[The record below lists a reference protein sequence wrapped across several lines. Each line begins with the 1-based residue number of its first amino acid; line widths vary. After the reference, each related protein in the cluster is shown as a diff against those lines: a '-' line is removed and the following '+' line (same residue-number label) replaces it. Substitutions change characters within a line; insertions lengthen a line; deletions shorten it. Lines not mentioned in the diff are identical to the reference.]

1 MQNDTSPMGAEI
13 IQLPISKKNRR
24 RAEDKFGAPVM
35 KLGFTL
41 IPNLLL
47 QAQGRLKISPVQLTV
62 LAQLFQHWWNAD
74 DDPFPSKETI
84 ARRLGKSERT
94 IQHYLTQLETAKLI
108 KRVPRF
114 KSHKGQTSNGYD
126 LSGLV
131 VKLAELEPEFTKTAE
146 QKRLKQKKI
155 ETASGA

>member
-1 MQNDTSPMGAEI
+1 MAAEI
-13 IQLPISKKNRR
+13 IQLRISKKNQR

-94 IQHYLTQLETAKLI
+94 IQRYLTQLETAKLI

-114 KSHKGQTSNGYD
+114 KSHKGQTSNDYD

-131 VKLAELEPEFTKTAE
+131 VKLAELEPEFTKAAE

-155 ETASGA
+155 ETAAGA

>member
-1 MQNDTSPMGAEI
+1 MAAEI
-13 IQLPISKKNRR
+13 IQLRISKKNRR

-94 IQHYLTQLETAKLI
+94 I
-108 KRVPRF
+108 
-114 KSHKGQTSNGYD
+114 
-126 LSGLV
+126 
-131 VKLAELEPEFTKTAE
+131 
-146 QKRLKQKKI
+146 
-155 ETASGA
+155 

>member
-1 MQNDTSPMGAEI
+1 MQNGTSPMDAEI
-13 IQLPISKKNRR
+13 IQLRFSKKNRR

-74 DDPFPSKETI
+74 DDPFPRKETI

-94 IQHYLTQLETAKLI
+94 IQRYLTQLETAKLI

-114 KSHKGQTSNGYD
+114 KGHRGQTSNGYD

-131 VKLAELEPEFTKTAE
+131 AKLAELEPEFTKAAE

-155 ETASGA
+155 ETAAGA

>member
-1 MQNDTSPMGAEI
+1 MGAEI